1 MKAEFKPLGI
11 PEFWRAAMDLGSLES
26 RIYPIIA
33 STMGKVVERFK
44 AGVGAGWVDMKFDPS
59 TGEERAPDS
68 RLYRKDRI
76 YGWIQGRA
84 LESLAAHLGWIR
96 HRDIPGLPGRDEL
109 QAAGD
114 ALYRRL
120 FSVSLPAGA
129 TAPQVYFVMDPQ
141 GRPVSGPASAARLDM
156 SPNPKTAVGR
166 ATLSQLFT
174 LRGLFAYARQ
184 RNYISDL
191 ERLLPLLRRS
201 VDAAL
206 EGNCLNDQL
215 AFNPDGT
222 SYNPP
227 PRRGYEGEMIA
238 LGACELLFS
247 QSGSR
252 EDLQRG
258 RDLVEKL
265 CAHFLHINQ
274 AGEPS
279 LVEALDGEGLPLV
292 EEGRIRTNPGHALEF
307 VGLSLQLF
315 RNAGCVGKPGGK
327 RGPADKSGS
336 ERGALP
342 ELSPETKSLLR
353 RIAWTCAKAGRAP
366 HGGIYRSIDADNGS
380 PLDSACPWWSSFEA
394 ARTFAEL
401 YLAASDDAERLRC
414 AQTAASFFD
423 TIENAYLKPSA
434 IGFPVQTIS
443 AAGEVIQR
451 IPATPDLDAGYHNGL
466 PLIDVFQI
474 IQDGSCLF
482 CGAGEV
488 ELPTRLGVL
497 LQGHVA
503 RTGEATEQNDPLK
516 VRACRLKA
524 GEGQALL
531 VSADV
536 LEFSKAWAA
545 KMERRLS
552 TLCGID
558 KTSVFLFATHTHTAP
573 AAIDLG
579 LLKQDKPFL
588 HSLETAMM
596 KAAQAAQQAM
606 SPAAPLLVE
615 SKLGP
620 AGINRRSLDPVT
632 GKILMRPNPAGPLDD
647 SLSSLFFIDAQEMPK
662 ALLFN
667 MSLHPTSLGV
677 SLSCVSADY
686 PGLAAAL
693 LKKALGGAIAIPL
706 QGACG
711 DVRPNITSPDGAEF
725 AEGSYQDAQ
734 RIAATLAQTLYAS
747 LAQTREANFAAA
759 QQPLAENPGVSSV
772 VQATWLRSC
781 GLKVAVKNA
790 LLPYGAPPSLKELEV
805 LMRECETR
813 IQGAERGILADR
825 DVTPA
830 RPHAAQGSIHSAPSE
845 QTPQGFAA
853 THGAPV
859 LEAQSFLAW
868 ARRTKRQCFDA
879 QGRYKGPK
887 ATRARFGL
895 VSLGEELQLFAIP
908 GELFCSI
915 GMDLKKRAL
924 PAKLLVCG
932 YAGGTVGYMPSEEAI
947 AQGGYEVESAY
958 RYYGAP
964 TALSPNTERRIHAI
978 FEALRREVAQ

>member
-1 MKAEFKPLGI
+1 MKEKYKPLSI
-11 PEFWRAAMDLGSLES
+11 PEFWHAAMALGSLES
-26 RIYPIIA
+26 RIYPIVA
-33 STMGKVVERFK
+33 STMVRVVERFK
-44 AGVGAGWVDMKFDPS
+44 AGIGAGWVDMKFDPR
-59 TGEERAPDS
+59 TGEERDS
-68 RLYRKDRI
+68 ASQLYRKDRI

-96 HRDIPGLPGRDEL
+96 DHDIPGLPDRDEL
-109 QAAGD
+109 QAVGD
-114 ALYRRL
+114 ALYHRL
-120 FSVSLPAGA
+120 FSVCLPSGA
-129 TAPQVYFVMDPQ
+129 TAPHVYFVMDPQ
-141 GRPVSGPASAARLDM
+141 GKPVSDPAYDYRPNV
-156 SPNPKTAVGR
+156 SPNHGAAGSR

-174 LRGLFAYARQ
+174 LRGLFAYASQ
-184 RNYISDL
+184 RSYISDL
-191 ERLLPLLRRS
+191 ERLLPLLRQS

-215 AFNPDGT
+215 VFNPDGT
-222 SYNPP
+222 SYSLPL
-227 PRRGYEGEMIA
+227 RRGYEGEMIA

-247 QSGSR
+247 QTGCR

-258 RDLVEKL
+258 KALVEKV

-279 LVEALDGEGLPLV
+279 LVEALDGKGLALV

-315 RNAGCVGKPGGK
+315 RNAARVGQ
-327 RGPADKSGS
+327 RGDTQGSADKLGC
-336 ERGALP
+336 EPGALP
-342 ELSPETKSLLR
+342 ELSPEIKSLLK

-401 YLAASDDAERLRC
+401 YLAADDDAERLRC
-414 AQTAASFFD
+414 VQTAASFFD
-423 TIENAYLKPSA
+423 TIENAYLKPSS

-443 AAGEVIQR
+443 ATGEVIQR
-451 IPATPDLDAGYHNGL
+451 IPATPDLDSGYHNGL

-474 IQDGSCLF
+474 IQDSSCLF

-488 ELPTRLGVL
+488 ELPPRLGVL

-503 RTGEATEQNDPLK
+503 RTRKATEQKDPLK
-516 VRACRLKA
+516 VRACRINA

-531 VSADV
+531 ISADV

-552 TLCGID
+552 KLCGID
-558 KTSVFLFATHTHTAP
+558 KTEVFLFATHTHTAP

-588 HSLETAMM
+588 RSLETAIL
-596 KAAQAAQQAM
+596 KAAQAAQQTMAP
-606 SPAAPLLVE
+606 SAPLFVE
-615 SKLGP
+615 SKLGLV
-620 AGINRRSLDPVT
+620 GINRRSQDPAT

-647 SLSSLFFIDAQEMPK
+647 SLSSFFFIDEQGRPK

-667 MSLHPTSLGV
+667 MALHPTSLGV
-677 SLSCVSADY
+677 SLSCASADY
-686 PGLAAAL
+686 PGLAADHL
-693 LKKALGGAIAIPL
+693 RKAFEGAIAIPL

-711 DVRPNITSPDGAEF
+711 DVRPNITSPDGTEF

-734 RIAATLAQTLYAS
+734 RIAASLVQTLHATLVKTQEAS
-747 LAQTREANFAAA
+747 LAGA
-759 QQPLAENPGVSSV
+759 QQPQAENLGSNNEVKV
-772 VQATWLRSC
+772 LWLKSRA
-781 GLKVAVKNA
+781 LKVAVKNA
-790 LLPYGAPPSLKELEV
+790 LLPYGAAPSLEELEA
-805 LMRECETR
+805 LIRECETQ
-813 IQGAERGILADR
+813 IQYAAEGTD
-825 DVTPA
+825 T
-830 RPHAAQGSIHSAPSE
+830 APTL
-845 QTPQGFAA
+845 QTLQSFAA
-853 THGAPV
+853 THGAPL
-859 LEAQSFLAW
+859 LEAHSFLAW

-879 QGRYKGPK
+879 KGRYKGPK

-915 GMDLKKRAL
+915 GMDLKKSAQ
-924 PAKLLVCG
+924 PAHLLVCG
-932 YAGGTVGYMPSEEAI
+932 YAGGTVGYMPSEDAF

-964 TALSPNTERRIHAI
+964 AALSPNTERRIHAI